1 MARQLNREHPLF
13 NQTIYSVYVR
23 NHSPSGTFAGV
34 VADLPRIQALGVD
47 IIWLLPI
54 HPIGVKNKKG
64 EMGCPYSIRD
74 YRAVNPEYGDLPAF
88 QRLIEETHR
97 RGMKVMLDVVYNHT
111 AHDSWLAESYA
122 EWFYRKADGRF
133 GNKVGDWTDIID
145 LDYKNA
151 ALWEYQLQTLEY
163 WARLGVD
170 GFRCDVAPLIP
181 LAFWQDARRRLEL
194 INPQVVLLA
203 ESVHADFIR
212 YLRRHGVVAHSDSEL
227 YDSFDVTYDYDVHD
241 GFSGYFNGE
250 RSLREYVQQKR
261 RQDAIYPLGYI
272 KLRFLENH
280 DQPRARHLIPDMER
294 LRNWTAFQ
302 FFEKGVALLHAGQEA
317 LNIHTPS
324 LFERDPI
331 DWSVAE
337 QSFTILIQR
346 LIEIK
351 KKDMFRHGW
360 YEISDCADDGV
371 LEASYEFDGVLLIGI
386 FNVEGRHGMYRLK
399 TERVREQ
406 ALDGMFENWLDGQ
419 AVQVADGNITL
430 GAEPLIFQI
439 SLRSE
444 GA

>member
-23 NHSPSGTFAGV
+23 NHSVNGTFTEV

-54 HPIGVKNKKG
+54 HPIGVINKKG
-64 EMGCPYSIRD
+64 ELGCPYSIRD

-88 QRLIEETHR
+88 QRLLEEAHR
-97 RGMKVMLDVVYNHT
+97 LGLKVMLDVVYNHT
-111 AHDSWLAESYA
+111 AHDSWLAASHA
-122 EWFYRKADGRF
+122 EWFYRKPDGRF

-145 LDYKNA
+145 LDYTQS
-151 ALWEYQLQTLEY
+151 ALWEEQLETLEY
-163 WARLGVD
+163 WAGLGVD

-181 LAFWQDARRRLEL
+181 LAFWQEARRRLGR
-194 INPQVVLLA
+194 INPQLVLLA

-212 YLRRHGVVAHSDSEL
+212 YLRRHGVTAHSDGEL
-227 YDSFDVTYDYDVHD
+227 YEAFDVTYDYDVHD

-261 RQDAIYPLGYI
+261 RQDAIYPLGYV

-280 DQPRARHLIPDMER
+280 DQPRAHHLIPDMER

-302 FFEKGVALLHAGQEA
+302 FFEKGVALLHAGQEV
-317 LNIHTPS
+317 LNTHTPS

-331 DWSVAE
+331 DWSMAE
-337 QSFTILIQR
+337 QLFTSLIQS
-346 LIEIK
+346 LIAIK
-351 KKDMFRHGW
+351 KKDLFRHGI
-360 YEISDCADDGV
+360 YELADGGEDGV
-371 LEASYEFDGVLLIGI
+371 LEASYELDGVLVLGV
-386 FNVEGRHGMYRLK
+386 FNVEGRRGTYRLK
-399 TERVREQ
+399 SERFHEQ
-406 ALDGMFENWLDGQ
+406 TLAGVYDNWLDGQ
-419 AVQVADGNITL
+419 AVQVADGAISL

-439 SLRSE
+439 SYHSE
-444 GA
+444 GV